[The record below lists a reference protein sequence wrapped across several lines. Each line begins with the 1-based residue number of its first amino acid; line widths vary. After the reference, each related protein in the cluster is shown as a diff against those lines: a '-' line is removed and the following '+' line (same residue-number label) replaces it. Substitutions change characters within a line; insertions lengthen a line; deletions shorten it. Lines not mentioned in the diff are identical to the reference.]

1 MDTGYI
7 YKQTNKG
14 KGVKKSQS
22 VYRRIINT
30 LGYLGIDSHVTP
42 NNIMSSGML
51 HYVRKKAEE
60 LGISARDFLNSK
72 EYKDEVDKIF
82 AKYNFNRLVKARF
95 ILQYEDF
102 MD

>member
-1 MDTGYI
+1 
-7 YKQTNKG
+7 
-14 KGVKKSQS
+14 
-22 VYRRIINT
+22 
-30 LGYLGIDSHVTP
+30 
-42 NNIMSSGML
+42 ML

-95 ILQYEDF
+95 IFQYEDF